1 MFVTKIM
8 YLCGRKNFLM
18 TTMKKIILLIIL
30 AVTAMTADAQFLFRI
45 SGNGLKEPS
54 YILGTIHT
62 LPSSVKIDNIPE
74 YIEAEA
80 KCRQLYAEADTS
92 ATQVIA
98 DALATEKEN
107 MFLPEGKTI
116 GDLLTPE
123 QFDLL
128 KTWVKKVLNKNLSPR
143 NNLKPINYLMFFN
156 RAIENEAMK
165 TYYGDNNGF
174 TKIDMDC
181 IDRAVKRGM
190 TLGHLDDYE
199 RVEKMPEK
207 LGMSMEIDAQVD
219 SLVSF
224 LNNYDK
230 IHQQAMDAWKILSET
245 MDYWMKGDYD
255 SFASMEGWD
264 VFIATNPVDIVS
276 RNEKWLPMMKAAMS
290 QAPTMFVIGVGHL
303 VEKEGV
309 IAKLREAGYKVKQ
322 VKIKKA

>member
-1 MFVTKIM
+1 
-8 YLCGRKNFLM
+8 
-18 TTMKKIILLIIL
+18 MKKSILLIIL
-30 AVTAMTADAQFLFRI
+30 AVTAITADAQFLFRV

-62 LPSSVKIDNIPE
+62 LPSSVKIDSIPE
-74 YIEAEA
+74 YVEAEA
-80 KCRQLYAEADTS
+80 KCRQLYAESDTA

-98 DALATEKEN
+98 DALADEKESI
-107 MFLPEGKTI
+107 FLPEGKTI
-116 GDLLTPE
+116 GDLLAPE

-143 NNLKPINYLMFFN
+143 NNLKPINYLLLFN
-156 RAIENEAMK
+156 NAIQNEAMK
-165 TYYGDNNGF
+165 KYYGDNEGF

-190 TLGHLDDYE
+190 TLGHLDDYAI
-199 RVEKMPEK
+199 VEKMPDR
-207 LGMSMEIDAQVD
+207 LGFSMDIDAQVD

-230 IHQQAMDAWKILSET
+230 IHQQAMDAWKFLSEM

-264 VFIATNPVDIVS
+264 AFIATNPLDIVS

-290 QAPTMFVIGVGHL
+290 KAPTMFVVGVGHL

-322 VKIKKA
+322 VKRKKN

>member
-1 MFVTKIM
+1 
-8 YLCGRKNFLM
+8 
-18 TTMKKIILLIIL
+18 MKKTILSIIL
-30 AVTAMTADAQFLFRI
+30 AVTAITADAQFLFRV

-62 LPSSVKIDNIPE
+62 LPSSVKIDSIPE
-74 YIEAEA
+74 YVEAEA
-80 KCRQLYAEADTS
+80 KCRQLYAESDTA

-98 DALATEKEN
+98 DALADEKESI
-107 MFLPEGKTI
+107 FLPEGKTI
-116 GDLLTPE
+116 GDLLAPE

-143 NNLKPINYLMFFN
+143 NNLKPINYLLLFN
-156 RAIENEAMK
+156 NAIQNEAMK
-165 TYYGDNNGF
+165 KYYGDNEGF

-190 TLGHLDDYE
+190 TLGHLDDYAI
-199 RVEKMPEK
+199 VEKMPDR
-207 LGMSMEIDAQVD
+207 LGFSMDIDAQVD

-230 IHQQAMDAWKILSET
+230 IHQQAMDAWKILSEL
-245 MDYWMKGDYD
+245 MDYWMKGDYN
-255 SFASMEGWD
+255 SCASMEGWD
-264 VFIATNPVDIVS
+264 AFIATNPLDIVS
-276 RNEKWLPMMKAAMS
+276 RNEKWLPMMKTAMS
-290 QAPTMFVIGVGHL
+290 QAPTMFVVGVGHL

-322 VKIKKA
+322 VKRKKN

>member
-1 MFVTKIM
+1 
-8 YLCGRKNFLM
+8 
-18 TTMKKIILLIIL
+18 MKKSILLIIL
-30 AVTAMTADAQFLFRI
+30 AVTAITADAQFLFRV

-62 LPSSVKIDNIPE
+62 LPSSVKIDSIPE
-74 YIEAEA
+74 YVEAEA
-80 KCRQLYAEADTS
+80 KCRQLYAESDTA

-98 DALATEKEN
+98 DALADEKESI
-107 MFLPEGKTI
+107 FLPEGKTI
-116 GDLLTPE
+116 GDLLAPE

-143 NNLKPINYLMFFN
+143 NNLKPINYLLLFN
-156 RAIENEAMK
+156 NAIQNEAMK
-165 TYYGDNNGF
+165 KYYGDNEGF

-190 TLGHLDDYE
+190 TLGHLDDYAI
-199 RVEKMPEK
+199 VEKMPDR
-207 LGMSMEIDAQVD
+207 LGFSMEIDAQVD

-290 QAPTMFVIGVGHL
+290 KAPTMFVVGVGHL

-322 VKIKKA
+322 VKRKKN

>member
-1 MFVTKIM
+1 
-8 YLCGRKNFLM
+8 
-18 TTMKKIILLIIL
+18 MKKTILLIIL
-30 AVTAMTADAQFLFRI
+30 AITAITADAQFLFRV

-62 LPSSVKIDNIPE
+62 LPSSVKIDSIPE
-74 YIEAEA
+74 YVEAEA

-116 GDLLTPE
+116 GDLLPPE

-128 KTWVKKVLNKNLSPR
+128 KTRVKEVLNKNLSPR

-156 RAIENEAMK
+156 RAIEKEAMK
-165 TYYGDNNGF
+165 TYYGDNNCF

-181 IDRAVKRGM
+181 INRAVKRGM
-190 TLGHLDDYE
+190 TLGHLDDYAI
-199 RVEKMPEK
+199 VEKMPDR
-207 LGMSMEIDAQVD
+207 LGFSMDIDTQVD

-230 IHQQAMDAWKILSET
+230 IHQQTMDAWKILSEL
-245 MDYWMKGDYD
+245 MDYWMKGDYN

-264 VFIATNPVDIVS
+264 KIVATPSIDIVS
-276 RNEKWLPMMKAAMS
+276 RNEKWLPLMKAAMS
-290 QAPTMFVIGVGHL
+290 KAPTMFVVGVGHL
-303 VEKEGV
+303 VEKEGI

-322 VKIKKA
+322 VKRKRN

>member
-1 MFVTKIM
+1 
-8 YLCGRKNFLM
+8 
-18 TTMKKIILLIIL
+18 MKKTILSIIL
-30 AVTAMTADAQFLFRI
+30 AVTAITADAQFLFRV

-62 LPSSVKIDNIPE
+62 LPSSVKIDSIPE
-74 YIEAEA
+74 YVEAEA
-80 KCRQLYAEADTS
+80 KCRQLYAESDTA

-98 DALATEKEN
+98 DALADEKESI
-107 MFLPEGKTI
+107 FLPEGKTI

-143 NNLKPINYLMFFN
+143 NNLKPINYLLLFN
-156 RAIENEAMK
+156 NAIQNEAMK
-165 TYYGDNNGF
+165 KYYGDNEGF

-190 TLGHLDDYE
+190 TLGHLDDYAI
-199 RVEKMPEK
+199 VEKMPDR
-207 LGMSMEIDAQVD
+207 LGFSMDIDAQVD

-230 IHQQAMDAWKILSET
+230 IHQQAMDAWKILSEL
-245 MDYWMKGDYD
+245 MDYWMKGDYN
-255 SFASMEGWD
+255 SCASMEGWD
-264 VFIATNPVDIVS
+264 AFIATNPLDIVS
-276 RNEKWLPMMKAAMS
+276 RNEKWLPMMKTAMS
-290 QAPTMFVIGVGHL
+290 KAPTMFVVGVGHL
-303 VEKEGV
+303 IEKEGV

-322 VKIKKA
+322 VKRKKI

>member
-1 MFVTKIM
+1 
-8 YLCGRKNFLM
+8 
-18 TTMKKIILLIIL
+18 MKKTILSIIL
-30 AVTAMTADAQFLFRI
+30 AVTAITADAQFLFRV

-62 LPSSVKIDNIPE
+62 LPSSVKIDSIPE
-74 YIEAEA
+74 YVEAEA
-80 KCRQLYAEADTS
+80 KCRQLYAESDTA

-98 DALATEKEN
+98 DALADEKESI
-107 MFLPEGKTI
+107 FLPEGKTI

-143 NNLKPINYLMFFN
+143 NNLKPINYLLLFN
-156 RAIENEAMK
+156 NAIENEAMK
-165 TYYGDNNGF
+165 KYYGDNEGF

-190 TLGHLDDYE
+190 TLGHLDDYAI
-199 RVEKMPEK
+199 VEKMPDR
-207 LGMSMEIDAQVD
+207 LGFSMDIDAQVD

-230 IHQQAMDAWKILSET
+230 IHQQAMDAWKIMSEL
-245 MDYWMKGDYD
+245 MDYWMKGDYN

-264 VFIATNPVDIVS
+264 IIVAAPSIDIVS
-276 RNEKWLPMMKAAMS
+276 RNEKWLPLMKAAMS
-290 QAPTMFVIGVGHL
+290 KAPTMFVVGVGHL

-322 VKIKKA
+322 VKRKKN

>member
-1 MFVTKIM
+1 
-8 YLCGRKNFLM
+8 
-18 TTMKKIILLIIL
+18 MKKTILSIIL
-30 AVTAMTADAQFLFRI
+30 AITAITADAQFLFRV

-62 LPSSVKIDNIPE
+62 LPSSVKIDSIPE
-74 YIEAEA
+74 YVEAEA
-80 KCRQLYAEADTS
+80 KCRQLYAESDTS

-98 DALATEKEN
+98 NALAVEKEN

-143 NNLKPINYLMFFN
+143 NNLKPINYLLLFN
-156 RAIENEAMK
+156 NAIENEAMK

-181 IDRAVKRGM
+181 INRAVKRGM

-207 LGMSMEIDAQVD
+207 LGMSMDIDAQVD

-230 IHQQAMDAWKILSET
+230 IHQQAMDAWKILSEL
-245 MDYWMKGDYD
+245 MDYWMKGDYN
-255 SFASMEGWD
+255 SCASMEGWD
-264 VFIATNPVDIVS
+264 IIVATPSIDIVS
-276 RNEKWLPMMKAAMS
+276 RNEKWLPLMKAAMS
-290 QAPTMFVIGVGHL
+290 KAPTMFVVGVGHL

-322 VKIKKA
+322 VKRKKI

>member
-1 MFVTKIM
+1 
-8 YLCGRKNFLM
+8 
-18 TTMKKIILLIIL
+18 MKKTILSIIL
-30 AVTAMTADAQFLFRI
+30 AVTAITADAQFLFRV

-62 LPSSVKIDNIPE
+62 LPSSVKIDSIPE
-74 YIEAEA
+74 YVEAEA
-80 KCRQLYAEADTS
+80 KCRQLYAESDTA

-98 DALATEKEN
+98 DALADEKESI
-107 MFLPEGKTI
+107 FLPEGKTI

-143 NNLKPINYLMFFN
+143 NNLKPINYLLLFN
-156 RAIENEAMK
+156 NAIQNEAMK
-165 TYYGDNNGF
+165 KYYGDNEGF

-190 TLGHLDDYE
+190 TLGHLDDYAI
-199 RVEKMPEK
+199 VEKMPDR
-207 LGMSMEIDAQVD
+207 LGFSMDIDTQVD

-230 IHQQAMDAWKILSET
+230 IHQQTMDAWKILSEL
-245 MDYWMKGDYD
+245 MDYWMKGDYN

-264 VFIATNPVDIVS
+264 KIVATPSIDIVS
-276 RNEKWLPMMKAAMS
+276 RNEKWLPLMKAAMS
-290 QAPTMFVIGVGHL
+290 KAPTMFVVGVGHL

-322 VKIKKA
+322 VKRKKN

>member
-1 MFVTKIM
+1 
-8 YLCGRKNFLM
+8 
-18 TTMKKIILLIIL
+18 MKKTILLIIL
-30 AVTAMTADAQFLFRI
+30 AVTAITADAQFLFRV

-62 LPSSVKIDNIPE
+62 LPSSVKIDSIPE
-74 YIEAEA
+74 YVEAEA
-80 KCRQLYAEADTS
+80 KCRQLYAESDTA

-98 DALATEKEN
+98 DALADEKESI
-107 MFLPEGKTI
+107 FLPEGKTI
-116 GDLLTPE
+116 GDLLAPE

-143 NNLKPINYLMFFN
+143 NNLKPINYLLLFN
-156 RAIENEAMK
+156 NAIENEAMK
-165 TYYGDNNGF
+165 KYYGDNEGF

-190 TLGHLDDYE
+190 TLGHLDDYAI
-199 RVEKMPEK
+199 VEKMPDR
-207 LGMSMEIDAQVD
+207 LGFSMDIDAQVD

-224 LNNYDK
+224 LNNYDI
-230 IHQQAMDAWKILSET
+230 IHQQTMDAWKILSET

-290 QAPTMFVIGVGHL
+290 KAPTMFVVGVGHL

-322 VKIKKA
+322 VKRKKN

>member
-1 MFVTKIM
+1 
-8 YLCGRKNFLM
+8 
-18 TTMKKIILLIIL
+18 MKKTILLIIL
-30 AVTAMTADAQFLFRI
+30 AITAITADAQFLFRV

-62 LPSSVKIDNIPE
+62 LPSSVKIDSIPE
-74 YIEAEA
+74 YVEAEA

-98 DALATEKEN
+98 DVLATEKEN

-116 GDLLTPE
+116 GDLLPPE

-128 KTWVKKVLNKNLSPR
+128 KTRVKKVLNKNLSPR

-181 IDRAVKRGM
+181 INRAVKRGM
-190 TLGHLDDYE
+190 TLGHLDDYAI
-199 RVEKMPEK
+199 VEKMPDR
-207 LGMSMEIDAQVD
+207 LGYSMDIDAQVD

-230 IHQQAMDAWKILSET
+230 IHQQTMDAWKILSEL
-245 MDYWMKGDYD
+245 MDYWMKGDYN
-255 SFASMEGWD
+255 SCASMEGWD
-264 VFIATNPVDIVS
+264 IIVATPSIDIVS
-276 RNEKWLPMMKAAMS
+276 RNEKWLPLMKAAMS
-290 QAPTMFVIGVGHL
+290 KAPTMFVVGVGHL

-322 VKIKKA
+322 VKRKKN

>member
-1 MFVTKIM
+1 
-8 YLCGRKNFLM
+8 
-18 TTMKKIILLIIL
+18 MKKTILLIIL
-30 AVTAMTADAQFLFRI
+30 AVTAITADAQFLFRV

-62 LPSSVKIDNIPE
+62 LPSSVKIDSIPE
-74 YIEAEA
+74 YVEAEA
-80 KCRQLYAEADTS
+80 KCRQLYAESDTS

-98 DALATEKEN
+98 DALTDEKESI
-107 MFLPEGKTI
+107 FLPEGKTI

-143 NNLKPINYLMFFN
+143 NNLKPINYLLLFN
-156 RAIENEAMK
+156 NAIENEAMK
-165 TYYGDNNGF
+165 KYYGDNEGF

-190 TLGHLDDYE
+190 TLGHLDDYAI
-199 RVEKMPEK
+199 VEKMPDR
-207 LGMSMEIDAQVD
+207 LGFSMDIDAQVD

-224 LNNYDK
+224 LNNYDI
-230 IHQQAMDAWKILSET
+230 IHQQTMDAWKILSEL
-245 MDYWMKGDYD
+245 MDYWMKGDYNG
-255 SFASMEGWD
+255 FASMEGWD
-264 VFIATNPVDIVS
+264 KIVATPSIDIVS

-290 QAPTMFVIGVGHL
+290 KAPTMFVVGVGHL

-322 VKIKKA
+322 VKRKKN

>member
-1 MFVTKIM
+1 
-8 YLCGRKNFLM
+8 
-18 TTMKKIILLIIL
+18 MKKTILSIIL
-30 AVTAMTADAQFLFRI
+30 AVTAITADAQFLFRV
-45 SGNGLKEPS
+45 SGKGLKEPS

-62 LPSSVKIDNIPE
+62 LPSSVKIDSIPE
-74 YIEAEA
+74 YVEAEA
-80 KCRQLYAEADTS
+80 KCRQLYAESDTA

-98 DALATEKEN
+98 DALADEKESI
-107 MFLPEGKTI
+107 FLPEGKTI
-116 GDLLTPE
+116 GDLLAPE

-143 NNLKPINYLMFFN
+143 NNLKPINYLLLFN
-156 RAIENEAMK
+156 NAIQNEAMK
-165 TYYGDNNGF
+165 KYYGDNEGF

-190 TLGHLDDYE
+190 TLGHLDDYAI
-199 RVEKMPEK
+199 VEKMPEK

-264 VFIATNPVDIVS
+264 KIVATPSIDIVS
-276 RNEKWLPMMKAAMS
+276 RNEKWLPLMKAAMS
-290 QAPTMFVIGVGHL
+290 KAPTMFVVGVGHL

-309 IAKLREAGYKVKQ
+309 IAKLRESGYKVKQ
-322 VKIKKA
+322 VKRKKN

>member
-1 MFVTKIM
+1 
-8 YLCGRKNFLM
+8 
-18 TTMKKIILLIIL
+18 MKKTILSIIL
-30 AVTAMTADAQFLFRI
+30 AVTAITADAQFLFRV

-62 LPSSVKIDNIPE
+62 LPSSVKIDSIPE
-74 YIEAEA
+74 YVEAEA
-80 KCRQLYAEADTS
+80 KCRQLYAESDTA

-98 DALATEKEN
+98 DALADEKESI
-107 MFLPEGKTI
+107 FLPEGKTI

-143 NNLKPINYLMFFN
+143 NNLKPINYLLLFN
-156 RAIENEAMK
+156 NAIENEAMK
-165 TYYGDNNGF
+165 KYYGDNEGF

-190 TLGHLDDYE
+190 TLGHLDDYAI
-199 RVEKMPEK
+199 VEKMPDR
-207 LGMSMEIDAQVD
+207 LGFSMDIDAQVD

-230 IHQQAMDAWKILSET
+230 IHQQAMDAWKILSEL
-245 MDYWMKGDYD
+245 MDYWMKGDYN
-255 SFASMEGWD
+255 SCASMEGWD
-264 VFIATNPVDIVS
+264 IIVATPSIDIVS
-276 RNEKWLPMMKAAMS
+276 RNEKWLPLMKAAMS
-290 QAPTMFVIGVGHL
+290 KAPTMFVVGVGHL

-322 VKIKKA
+322 VKRKKN

>member
-1 MFVTKIM
+1 
-8 YLCGRKNFLM
+8 
-18 TTMKKIILLIIL
+18 MKKTILSIIL
-30 AVTAMTADAQFLFRI
+30 AVTAITADAQFLFRV

-62 LPSSVKIDNIPE
+62 LPSSVKIDSIPE
-74 YIEAEA
+74 YVEAEA
-80 KCRQLYAEADTS
+80 KCRQLYAESDTA

-98 DALATEKEN
+98 DALADEKESI
-107 MFLPEGKTI
+107 FLPEGKTI

-143 NNLKPINYLMFFN
+143 NNLKPINYLLLFN
-156 RAIENEAMK
+156 NAIQNEAMK
-165 TYYGDNNGF
+165 KYYGDNEGF

-190 TLGHLDDYE
+190 TLGHLDDYAI
-199 RVEKMPEK
+199 VEKMPDR
-207 LGMSMEIDAQVD
+207 LGFSMDIDAQVD

-230 IHQQAMDAWKILSET
+230 IHQQTMDAWKILSET

-290 QAPTMFVIGVGHL
+290 KAPTMFVVGVGHL

-322 VKIKKA
+322 VKRKKN

>member
-1 MFVTKIM
+1 
-8 YLCGRKNFLM
+8 
-18 TTMKKIILLIIL
+18 MKKTILLIIL
-30 AVTAMTADAQFLFRI
+30 AVTAITADAQFLFRV

-62 LPSSVKIDNIPE
+62 LPSSVKIDSIPE
-74 YIEAEA
+74 YVEAEA

-143 NNLKPINYLMFFN
+143 NNLKPINYLLLFN
-156 RAIENEAMK
+156 NAIENEAMK
-165 TYYGDNNGF
+165 KYYGDNEGF

-190 TLGHLDDYE
+190 TLGHLDDYA
-199 RVEKMPEK
+199 RVEKMPDR
-207 LGMSMEIDAQVD
+207 LGFSMDIDAQVD

-230 IHQQAMDAWKILSET
+230 IHQQAMNAWKILSEL
-245 MDYWMKGDYD
+245 MDYWMKGDYN
-255 SFASMEGWD
+255 SCASMEGWD
-264 VFIATNPVDIVS
+264 IIVATPSIDIVS
-276 RNEKWLPMMKAAMS
+276 RNEKWLPLMKAAMS
-290 QAPTMFVIGVGHL
+290 KAPTMFVVGVGHL

-322 VKIKKA
+322 VKRKKN

>member
-1 MFVTKIM
+1 
-8 YLCGRKNFLM
+8 
-18 TTMKKIILLIIL
+18 MKKTILSIIL
-30 AVTAMTADAQFLFRI
+30 AVTAITADAQFLFRV

-62 LPSSVKIDNIPE
+62 LPSSVKIDSIPE
-74 YIEAEA
+74 YVEAEA
-80 KCRQLYAEADTS
+80 KCRQLYAESDTA

-98 DALATEKEN
+98 DALADEKESI
-107 MFLPEGKTI
+107 FLPEGKTI

-143 NNLKPINYLMFFN
+143 NNLKPINYLLLFN
-156 RAIENEAMK
+156 NAIQNEAMK
-165 TYYGDNNGF
+165 KYYGDNEGF

-190 TLGHLDDYE
+190 TLGHLDDYAI
-199 RVEKMPEK
+199 VEKMPDR
-207 LGMSMEIDAQVD
+207 LGFSMDIDAQVD

-230 IHQQAMDAWKILSET
+230 IHQQTMDAWKILSET

-264 VFIATNPVDIVS
+264 AFIATNPLDIVS
-276 RNEKWLPMMKAAMS
+276 RNEKWLPMMKTAMS
-290 QAPTMFVIGVGHL
+290 QAPTMFVVGVGHL

-322 VKIKKA
+322 VKRKKI

>member
-1 MFVTKIM
+1 
-8 YLCGRKNFLM
+8 
-18 TTMKKIILLIIL
+18 MKKTILSIIL
-30 AVTAMTADAQFLFRI
+30 AVTAIAADAQFLFRV

-62 LPSSVKIDNIPE
+62 LPSSVKIDSIPE
-74 YIEAEA
+74 YVEAEA
-80 KCRQLYAEADTS
+80 KCRQLYAEADTGV
-92 ATQVIA
+92 TQVIA
-98 DALATEKEN
+98 DALTDVKESI
-107 MFLPEGKTI
+107 FLPEGKTI

-143 NNLKPINYLMFFN
+143 NNLKPINYLLFFN
-156 RAIENEAMK
+156 NAIENEAMK
-165 TYYGDNNGF
+165 KYYGDNEGF

-190 TLGHLDDYE
+190 TLGHLDDYA
-199 RVEKMPEK
+199 RVEKMPDR
-207 LGMSMEIDAQVD
+207 LGSSMDIDAQVD

-230 IHQQAMDAWKILSET
+230 IHQQTMDAWKILSEM
-245 MDYWMKGDYD
+245 MDYWMKGDYN

-264 VFIATNPVDIVS
+264 KIVATPSVDIVS
-276 RNEKWLPMMKAAMS
+276 RNEKWLPLMKAAMS
-290 QAPTMFVIGVGHL
+290 KAPTMFVVGVGHL

-322 VKIKKA
+322 VKRKKN

>member
-1 MFVTKIM
+1 
-8 YLCGRKNFLM
+8 
-18 TTMKKIILLIIL
+18 MKKSILLIIL
-30 AVTAMTADAQFLFRI
+30 AVTAITADAQFLFRV

-62 LPSSVKIDNIPE
+62 LPSSVKIDSIPE
-74 YIEAEA
+74 YVEAEA
-80 KCRQLYAEADTS
+80 KCRQLYAESDTA

-98 DALATEKEN
+98 DALADEKESI
-107 MFLPEGKTI
+107 FLPEGKTI

-143 NNLKPINYLMFFN
+143 NNLKPINYLLLFN
-156 RAIENEAMK
+156 NAIQNEAMK
-165 TYYGDNNGF
+165 KYYGDNEGF

-190 TLGHLDDYE
+190 TLGHLDDYAI
-199 RVEKMPEK
+199 VEKMPDR
-207 LGMSMEIDAQVD
+207 LGFSMDIDAQVD

-230 IHQQAMDAWKILSET
+230 IHQQAMDVWKLLSET

-290 QAPTMFVIGVGHL
+290 KAPTMFVVGVGHL

-309 IAKLREAGYKVKQ
+309 IAKLRESGYKVKQ
-322 VKIKKA
+322 VKRKKN

>member
-1 MFVTKIM
+1 
-8 YLCGRKNFLM
+8 
-18 TTMKKIILLIIL
+18 MKKIILSLFLSL
-30 AVTAMTADAQFLFRI
+30 AAITTNAQFLFHI

-62 LPSSVKIDNIPE
+62 LPSSVKIDSIPE

-80 KCRQLYAEADTS
+80 KCRQLYGEADTS

-98 DALATEKEN
+98 DVVAEGKEN

-143 NNLKPINYLMFFN
+143 NNLKPINYLLFFN

-207 LGMSMEIDAQVD
+207 LGFSMEIDAQVD

-230 IHQQAMDAWKILSET
+230 IHQQAMDAWKFLSEM
-245 MDYWMKGDYD
+245 MDYWMKGDYE

-264 VFIATNPVDIVS
+264 AFIATNPVDIVS
-276 RNEKWLPMMKAAMS
+276 RNEKWLPMMKTAMS

-322 VKIKKA
+322 VKIKRNI